1 MAADSA
7 SSVSSV
13 GFQVV
18 RRTPVSLT
26 NLLFSSQDI
35 TSGEPDIWGTVVA
48 ARSRETPRTPPGYIR
63 QSYRDG
69 YDSDD
74 NDSRAAPV
82 TRHMLIPD
90 PEHPRGQRALRQR
103 HAITL
108 SVHLAC
114 KIVDILATPDMI
126 GWVATILQD
135 FLFHVMSKT
144 GWHLEF

>member
-1 MAADSA
+1 MHAWVGQRSSRAFWLEPMAADSA

-26 NLLFSSQDI
+26 NLLFSSHDI

-74 NDSRAAPV
+74 NDSLGTV
-82 TRHMLIPD
+82 THHMLIPD
-90 PEHPRGQRALRQR
+90 PEHP
-103 HAITL
+103 
-108 SVHLAC
+108 
-114 KIVDILATPDMI
+114 VDSKRFASGTP
-126 GWVATILQD
+126 
-135 FLFHVMSKT
+135 SR
-144 GWHLEF
+144 